1 MRDYLR
7 DIREVQSAAY
17 LSQVINDVVPLEDDV
32 SLARARTSRVPR
44 HWRLCAAAW
53 TPPRRTPPRR
63 PDTPA

>member
-32 SLARARTSRVPR
+32 SLARARTSATA
-44 HWRLCAAAW
+44 LAAV
-53 TPPRRTPPRR
+53 RRCLDASAAHPSPSS
-63 PDTPA
+63 